1 MGFSRPLV
9 GCFLL
14 LTVTIGANA
23 QPIVPA
29 LIVFGDSMNDVGN
42 NKKLVTIANFTIGG
56 VTSFFPY
63 GRDFANHTPT
73 GRFCNGKIAPDFTS
87 ENIGFTSYPPAYLS
101 PEAEGERLLTGANFA
116 SAASCYYAETATIY
130 HVISL
135 SKQLEY
141 YKEYQS
147 KVVSIAGKEN
157 ASSIFSGA
165 FYMLSAGIADFVL
178 NYYINPLLNIHYTQ
192 DQFSEIL
199 VYNFATEL
207 YNLGARKVWVMSL
220 PPLWVLACFNHLVR
234 IWQQQGC
241 RSSSLAS
248 PSSSSTST
256 LISFDIIQEPSDYGF
271 LETRKA
277 CCGTGLIETAIL
289 CNAKSPG
296 TRTDASVYVFW
307 DSLHPTEA
315 ANKLLFDK
323 LLMEGIQMYNLS
335 PLLTEN
341 RLVGSKCTK

>member
-42 NKKLVTIANFTIGG
+42 NNKLVTIAK
-56 VTSFFPY
+56 S
-63 GRDFANHTPT
+63 
-73 GRFCNGKIAPDFTS
+73 S
-87 ENIGFTSYPPAYLS
+87 L
-101 PEAEGERLLTGANFA
+101 
-116 SAASCYYAETATIY
+116 

-147 KVVSIAGKEN
+147 KVVSIARKEN

-199 VYNFATEL
+199 VHNFATEL
-207 YNLGARKVWVMSL
+207 YNLGARKAWVMSL
-220 PPLWVLACFNHLVR
+220 PPLGCLPVSITLFGSGSNKCVERINSDALQFN
-234 IWQQQGC
+234 
-241 RSSSLAS
+241 
-248 PSSSSTST
+248 
-256 LISFDIIQEPSDYGF
+256 
-271 LETRKA
+271 
-277 CCGTGLIETAIL
+277 
-289 CNAKSPG
+289 
-296 TRTDASVYVFW
+296 
-307 DSLHPTEA
+307 
-315 ANKLLFDK
+315 NKLIASAQGLQK
-323 LLMEGIQMYNLS
+323 
-335 PLLTEN
+335 
-341 RLVGSKCTK
+341 